1 MPQKRNPA
9 ALEQLRAQASLM
21 LGDMQTVFLIAHNV
35 RTGMF
40 DYRMYD
46 PVPCARAL
54 QVLKLCADVVDGMVV
69 DEARALAEVEAEYS
83 TTTEIA
89 DALLQ
94 RAEVPFRTGHHF
106 ASLLT
111 DYGRSQRLALCEIP
125 FGEVQRIY
133 QAHAGTALPLD
144 ESEYR
149 RIISPQYMVFGRR
162 GRGGPQVAEV
172 ERMLREEAARLA
184 ADDAWLTHERERLAQ
199 ASARLQE
206 AFATLAGS

>member
-1 MPQKRNPA
+1 
-9 ALEQLRAQASLM
+9 
-21 LGDMQTVFLIAHNV
+21 
-35 RTGMF
+35 
-40 DYRMYD
+40 
-46 PVPCARAL
+46 
-54 QVLKLCADVVDGMVV
+54 VLKLCADVVDGMVV

-111 DYGRSQRLALCEIP
+111 DYGRSRRLALCEIP
-125 FGEVQRIY
+125 FAEVQRIY
-133 QAHAGTALPLD
+133 QAHAGSALPLA
-144 ESEYR
+144 EAEYR
-149 RIISPQYMVFGRR
+149 EIISPEYMVFGRR

-172 ERMLREEAARLA
+172 ERMLGEEAARLT
-184 ADDAWLTHERERLAQ
+184 ADGAWLTHERERLAH

-206 AFATLAGS
+206 AFAALAAG